1 MTKSTESSARIN
13 LLSAFTISFV
23 ANDDGIVIVVIVA
36 IILAVALYVHNIIA
50 SAALQTLWKLKPK
63 ADIIKLSISQ
73 DEWVQL
79 CTKSRQQTVERE
91 NGEKNY
97 KENNMRAP
105 SIHAAWQR

>member
-13 LLSAFTISFV
+13 LLSAAFTISFV
-23 ANDDGIVIVVIVA
+23 ANDDGIVIVA

-97 KENNMRAP
+97 KENNMRAL